1 MKKGSTLTAAAGV
14 LIFIVTFRYTQAF
27 SDGIITGLKNCA
39 SVIIPSLFPFM
50 VAASFMGSVEIP
62 QRLKRLADPVT
73 CLLFGQE
80 PECLAAVI
88 PGLLGGYPSGTKAAH
103 SLWSGGKISE
113 ENAKR
118 LVLFCVNGGA
128 GFCVNAVG
136 TAMLG
141 SQGAGRI
148 ILVSMCLAAVIT
160 GMLTRKKGENKEPA
174 KIPEYKSFSEI
185 FVESVASASRG
196 IITVC
201 AYTALFSGVI
211 SVISQFGLS
220 ENTVA
225 AIACLLEVTSGC
237 VEIAGKV
244 PIPVVAAV
252 CAFGGLCVHMQIF
265 TVAGGLK
272 PKLSEFYLYRIIH
285 SLLSGG
291 ICALLLRVFPVAEET
306 ALTLSE
312 NASAWSFSAPAAIS
326 LVFLASLLILELDK
340 EKKIC

>member
-1 MKKGSTLTAAAGV
+1 MKKMSVFTAAAGV
-14 LIFIVTFRYTQAF
+14 LIFAVTFRYTQAF
-27 SDGIITGLKNCA
+27 SEGIIIGLKNCA

-62 QRLKRLADPVT
+62 ERLKRIADPVT
-73 CLLFGQE
+73 RRAFGQ
-80 PECLAAVI
+80 PSECIAAVI
-88 PGLLGGYPSGTKAAH
+88 PALLGGYPSGAKAAY
-103 SLWSGGKISE
+103 SLWSGGKISK

-141 SQGAGRI
+141 SDGAGRI

-160 GMLTRKKGENKEPA
+160 GVFTRKKTTAEQLPQKT
-174 KIPEYKSFSEI
+174 EYRGFSEI
-185 FVESVASASRG
+185 FVESVASASKG

-211 SVISQFGLS
+211 SVISQLGLS
-220 ENTVA
+220 SNSVA

-237 VEIAGKV
+237 VEVAGKV
-244 PIPVVAAV
+244 PIPVIAAV

-265 TVAGGLK
+265 TLSGELK
-272 PKLSEFYLYRIIH
+272 PKLSEFYFFRAIH
-285 SLLSGG
+285 SLLSGV
-291 ICALLLRVFPVAEET
+291 ICAVLLKWFPVAEET
-306 ALTLSE
+306 ALSLSE

>member
-1 MKKGSTLTAAAGV
+1 MKKGSTLTAVAGAV
-14 LIFIVTFRYTQAF
+14 IFVVMFRYTQAF
-27 SDGIITGLKNCA
+27 SEGIITGLKNCA

-50 VAASFMGSVEIP
+50 VAASFMGFAEIP
-62 QRLKRLADPVT
+62 KRLKRFADPVT
-73 CLLFGQE
+73 RLLFGQ
-80 PECLAAVI
+80 PSECVAAVFS
-88 PGLLGGYPSGTKAAH
+88 GLLGGYPSGTKAAH

-118 LVLFCVNGGA
+118 LVLFCINGGA

-141 SQGAGRI
+141 SEKAGRI
-148 ILVSMCLAAVIT
+148 IILSMCLAAVIT
-160 GMLTRKKGENKEPA
+160 GVFTRRKTPPEQVPV
-174 KIPEYKSFSEI
+174 IPEYISFSEI

-211 SVISQFGLS
+211 SVVSQMGLN
-220 ENTVA
+220 ENTIA
-225 AIACLLEVTSGC
+225 ALACLLEVTSGC

-244 PIPVVAAV
+244 PIPVIASV

-265 TVAGGLK
+265 TVAGEIK
-272 PKLSEFYLYRIIH
+272 PKLSEFYFFRIVH
-285 SLLSGG
+285 SLLSGV
-291 ICALLLRVFPVAEET
+291 ICALLLKVFPVTEET

>member
-1 MKKGSTLTAAAGV
+1 MKKSSALTAAAGIV
-14 LIFIVTFRYTQAF
+14 IFVVTFRYTQAF
-27 SDGIITGLKNCA
+27 SEGIIVGLKNCA
-39 SVIIPSLFPFM
+39 AVIIPSLFPFM

-62 QRLKRLADPVT
+62 QGIKRIADPLT
-73 CLLFGQE
+73 RLIFGQ
-80 PECLAAVI
+80 PSECMAAVI

-113 ENAKR
+113 EKAKR
-118 LVLFCVNGGA
+118 LVLFCLNGGA

-136 TAMLG
+136 VSMLG
-141 SQGAGRI
+141 SEKAGRI

-160 GMLTRKKGENKEPA
+160 GILTRKNEDTAQPA
-174 KIPEYKSFSEI
+174 KISEYRSFSEI
-185 FVESVASASRG
+185 FVESVALASRG

-211 SVISQFGLS
+211 SVVSQFGLS

-244 PIPVVAAV
+244 PIPVIAAV

-265 TVAGGLK
+265 TVAGRLK
-272 PKLSEFYLYRIIH
+272 PKLSEFYFYRVIH

-291 ICALLLRVFPVAEET
+291 ICALLLKLFPVAEET
-306 ALTLSE
+306 ALSLSE

-340 EKKIC
+340 DKKIC